1 MDCSVKIFLQQ
12 SLSAVS
18 GTQIIYHLLLSCFF
32 FLFNAHC
39 ESFPFFF
46 LPQYVFRTKSFDERT
61 VHEELSKNVTG
72 LLKSNEQVTVKQ
84 VLKVNDSLN

>member
-1 MDCSVKIFLQQ
+1 MDCSVKIFWQQ
-12 SLSAVS
+12 RLSAVS
-18 GTQIIYHLLLSCFF
+18 GTQIICHLLLRLFCICFIEHFENCSF
-32 FLFNAHC
+32 FL
-39 ESFPFFF
+39 
-46 LPQYVFRTKSFDERT
+46 LLQYVFRTKSFDERT

>member
-1 MDCSVKIFLQQ
+1 MDCSVKIFWQQ
-12 SLSAVS
+12 RLSAISVI
-18 GTQIIYHLLLSCFF
+18 QMICHLQLRLFYICFNAHFENFHFF
-32 FLFNAHC
+32 FL
-39 ESFPFFF
+39 
-46 LPQYVFRTKSFDERT
+46 LQYVFRTKSFDERT